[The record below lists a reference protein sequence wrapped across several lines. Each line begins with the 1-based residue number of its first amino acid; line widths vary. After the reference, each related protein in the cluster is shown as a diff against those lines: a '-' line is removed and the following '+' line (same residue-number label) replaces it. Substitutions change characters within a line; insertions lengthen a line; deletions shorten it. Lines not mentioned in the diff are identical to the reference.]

1 MNPLS
6 EESKKRLTKYMD
18 GCAHI
23 WVRDGHVSH
32 HTCSECGEELSVRK
46 EFLPKM
52 RSFTTGND
60 MLDLKNKIVE
70 KGEWNEFHEITHDNT
85 LSTDGNFGVYDVLTE
100 EHWSEFDNWL
110 FSIPRFCELVG
121 EWLEKR
127 KEESHE

>member
-60 MLDLKNKIVE
+60 MLDLKNKLVE
-70 KGEWNEFHEITHDNT
+70 MGEWKEFTIYTWKLHHGHPHTKYCYSSNKERIRENYTA
-85 LSTDGNFGVYDVLTE
+85 
-100 EHWSEFDNWL
+100 WL
-110 FSIPRFCELVG
+110 FLMPRFAELVD
-121 EWLEKR
+121 EFLKEKE
-127 KEESHE
+127 KSHE